1 MISATVVSR
10 YANALADVVTAPTS
24 TIPPADA
31 VAQLHKFW
39 ESAGAVHELQIVLA
53 SPAVPRA
60 RKRAVI
66 RHIAGS
72 LQLHQTI
79 VNFLLVL
86 SDHGRWEALE
96 EVIKQLEAVIDDH
109 LGFERVEVRSAYELS
124 DSQRE
129 ELSREL
135 TRLAGRKIRMR
146 SSVDPELIGGVT
158 AQVGSVVYDGSVRGQ
173 LAKMRQLLAAN

>member
-1 MISATVVSR
+1 MISAAVVNR
-10 YANALADVVTAPTS
+10 YAHALADVVTAPTS

-39 ESAGAVHELQIVLA
+39 ESAGVAHELQIVLA

-60 RKRAVI
+60 RKRSVI

-72 LQLHQTI
+72 LQLHPII

-86 SDHGRWEALE
+86 SDHNRWDALE
-96 EVIKQLEAVIDDH
+96 EVINQLEAVIEDH

-124 DSQRE
+124 DTQRE

-135 TRLAGRKIRMR
+135 TRVAGRKIRMR

-173 LAKMRQLLAAN
+173 LAKMRQTLGAS

>member
-1 MISATVVSR
+1 MISTAVVNR
-10 YANALADVVTAPTS
+10 YAHALADVVTAPAS
-24 TIPPADA
+24 AIQPADA

-39 ESAGAVHELQIVLA
+39 ESAGTVHELQLILA

-60 RKRAVI
+60 RKQAVI

-72 LQLHQTI
+72 LQLHPI
-79 VNFLLVL
+79 VVNFLLVL
-86 SDHGRWEALE
+86 SNHGRWEALH

-129 ELSREL
+129 ELTREL

-146 SSVDPELIGGVT
+146 QSVDPELIGGVT

-173 LAKMRQLLAAN
+173 LAKMRQTLGTN